1 MADTS
6 TQRRLPTILPVFL
19 AAIALWIPFW
29 ATQAIAALW
38 LLYWLP
44 GAAFLSVTGWGREWE
59 RGGRCILAP
68 ATSVLLVPLVLN
80 PIWHWTDD
88 GRIACTLIAGIGLVA
103 LLCMR
108 QPQSPASG
116 ASETIGQRPRPLFRS
131 RIGTAALPLIAA
143 WVGASVL
150 FSYWPNDIGK
160 GPIPQTGIH
169 DYIKHH
175 AILLELEHTLPLGN
189 PFFADGA
196 HEPVYYYHFFYL
208 APAAIRSAAG
218 GAVSIALVFGLS
230 AAIVAAALVGMAYLF
245 IKRLTDSDA
254 AGVLAALLVGPI
266 GGFDILPLLVQQ
278 KFVVTLDAW
287 ADTPLRVHNLLTQ
300 LVWTP
305 QNSQGLLVGLVGAY
319 GLSSRGVFW
328 RGWVLV
334 APLLAASLL
343 GTSVWVSAMV
353 LPGAA
358 IIALWQILKRA
369 ARPAV
374 RLKRIGAAAGI
385 ALLTVGLAAPTLAG
399 YLETSRRHGKS
410 LTLVWDAHS
419 KNAVLGTWVKPGMTA
434 NLLDLPWILFFEFGP
449 LLVLPLLLRRESWRR
464 ANADAGLS
472 LLMMT
477 SVLAL
482 VAFAGVR
489 SHFTYNDFG
498 HRAIM
503 IPLLTGALLGSLV
516 ACQFRSRSTG
526 SREPSPGGL
535 HDSGNASTPTA
546 TGRWGRRIAVTS
558 LLLGLPVGLWQAP
571 ATAARRFVEYGE
583 SVAAKEAGALRY
595 LRDALPRDA
604 VAQGACDDSERTR
617 STRLSLC
624 QLIDRQ
630 IGVLELQEDTH
641 VFQGRDGSLQAQTL
655 AEFRG
660 VLERPASA
668 ADRHAAL
675 RRHGVTHVLLGVAE
689 RERWVDLGT
698 FDDAAFFRTI
708 FDDGGGRVV
717 ELR

>member
-1 MADTS
+1 MPKPSYPATS
-6 TQRRLPTILPVFL
+6 PHLVTMVLLG
-19 AAIALWIPFW
+19 AAAYAPFW
-29 ATQAIAALW
+29 PLQLVAAVLC
-38 LLYWLP
+38 LYILP
-44 GAAFLSVTGWGREWE
+44 GAALQRVTGWGAEWQ
-59 RGGRCILAP
+59 RGGRFVLGVAL
-68 ATSVLLVPLVLN
+68 SVVLVPLVLN
-80 PIWHWTDD
+80 PLWHWTSD
-88 GRIACTLIAGIGLVA
+88 GRIACISVAAISLFALAGAESRRGSAPSAAESAGLA
-103 LLCMR
+103 
-108 QPQSPASG
+108 
-116 ASETIGQRPRPLFRS
+116 PRPLWRS
-131 RIGTAALPLIAA
+131 RIGAAALPLIAL
-143 WVGASVL
+143 WVSAAVL
-150 FSYWPNDIGK
+150 LSYWPNDIGN

-196 HEPVYYYHFFYL
+196 REPVYYYHFFYL
-208 APAAIRSAAG
+208 APAAIRSATG
-218 GAVSIALVFGLS
+218 GAVSIAFVFGLS
-230 AAIVAAALVGMAYLF
+230 AAIVAASIVGMAYLF
-245 IKRLTDSDA
+245 VKRLTDSDA
-254 AGVLAALLVGPI
+254 AGVLAALLAGPI

-278 KFVVTLDAW
+278 KFVITLDAW

-300 LVWTP
+300 LTWTP

-328 RGWVLV
+328 RGWAIV

-343 GTSVWVSAMV
+343 GTSVWLSAML

-358 IIALWQILKRA
+358 IISAWQILRRA
-369 ARPAV
+369 ARPAI
-374 RLKRIGAAAGI
+374 RLKRVGAAAGI
-385 ALLTVGLAAPTLAG
+385 AALTLGLAAPTLAG

-410 LTLVWDAHS
+410 LTLVWDAHI

-434 NLLDLPWILFFEFGP
+434 NLLDLPWILFLEFGP
-449 LLVLPLLLRRESWRR
+449 LLVLPLLLRREAWRR

-472 LLMMT
+472 LLLMT

-516 ACQFRSRSTG
+516 ACPFRSRSAG
-526 SREPSPGGL
+526 SREPPPDGL
-535 HDSGNASTPTA
+535 HDPGDASTPA
-546 TGRWGRRIAVTS
+546 APGRWRRRIAVTS
-558 LLLGLPVGLWQAP
+558 LLIGLPVGLWQAP
-571 ATAARRFVEYGE
+571 ATAGRRFVEFGE

-595 LRDALPRDA
+595 LRDALPRGA
-604 VAQGACDDSERTR
+604 VVQGACDDSVRTR
-617 STRLSLC
+617 STRLTLC

-655 AEFRG
+655 AEVRG

-668 ADRHAAL
+668 ADRHATL

-689 RERWVDLGT
+689 RERWVDLET
-698 FDDAAFFRTI
+698 FDDAAFFRTV
-708 FDDGGGRVV
+708 FADDGGRVV